1 MKLSFRFFCIAY
13 IVVLLATRIGGS
25 LMVSNINASL
35 WDARVERVDAAVNYA
50 ADSFTAFADASYNN
64 KLTEAQLA
72 DAVRQIKGTLDSTVS
87 SVEILPVKSVDSQYA
102 KLTENVCASTIHR
115 AGQQPSDGG
124 SVQNECRYVGVL
136 PIRVFGFYGYSEAV

>member
-13 IVVLLATRIGGS
+13 VVVLLATGIGGS

-64 KLTEAQLA
+64 ELSESQLA
-72 DAVRQIKGTLDSTVS
+72 DAVRQIKGTLVRDINMG
-87 SVEILPVKSVDSQYA
+87 ENPPV
-102 KLTENVCASTIHR
+102 I
-115 AGQQPSDGG
+115 
-124 SVQNECRYVGVL
+124 
-136 PIRVFGFYGYSEAV
+136 YS